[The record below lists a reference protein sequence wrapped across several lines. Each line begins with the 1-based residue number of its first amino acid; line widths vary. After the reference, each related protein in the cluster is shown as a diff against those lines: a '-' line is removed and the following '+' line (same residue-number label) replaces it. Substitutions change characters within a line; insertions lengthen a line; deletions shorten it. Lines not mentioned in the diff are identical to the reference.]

1 MFDNAALPDAT
12 IEIVRGEIMRAL
24 VCVLVAVLMLA
35 GAGLYAMEPA
45 SAGAGAG
52 EAQPAG
58 ERAKAMPFK
67 PGSEPAKGL
76 DGIEWG
82 AHVREFPKL
91 ALSACDVYGFADLCL
106 YRVQV
111 PPEEADE
118 VEIGLLFWRD
128 RLFGVELTTQGRKN
142 WAHFRSMV
150 FGEFGGPAEPAA
162 GDEFQ
167 WEGEKALAH
176 LYYSYRSRKASL
188 LIVSVEIGDEM
199 ERSAEQGK

>member
-1 MFDNAALPDAT
+1 
-12 IEIVRGEIMRAL
+12 
-24 VCVLVAVLMLA
+24 MLA

-45 SAGAGAG
+45 SAGSGVG
-52 EAQPAG
+52 QTQPAT

-76 DGIEWG
+76 DDIEWG
-82 AHVREFPKL
+82 ADVREFPKL
-91 ALSACDVYGFADLCL
+91 AFSACDVYGFADLCL
-106 YRVQV
+106 YRVEV

-128 RLFGVELTTQGRKN
+128 RLLGVELTTQGRKH
-142 WAHFRSMV
+142 WARFRNMV
-150 FGEFGGPAEPAA
+150 FGEFGGPTEPAA

-167 WEGEKALAH
+167 WEGDKALAH
-176 LYYSYRSRKASL
+176 LFYSYRSRKASL

-199 ERSAEQGK
+199 ERSAEQRK

>member
-1 MFDNAALPDAT
+1 
-12 IEIVRGEIMRAL
+12 MRAL

-45 SAGAGAG
+45 GAGAG
-52 EAQPAG
+52 DGQSEPAR

-76 DGIEWG
+76 DDIEWG
-82 AHVREFPKL
+82 AHVREFPEL
-91 ALSACDVYGFADLCL
+91 TLSSCGVYKTPDLCL

-142 WAHFRSMV
+142 WAHFRGMV
-150 FGEFGGPAEPAA
+150 FGEFGGPTEPAA

-176 LYYSYRSRKASL
+176 LSYSHRSRKASL

>member
-1 MFDNAALPDAT
+1 MPDAT
-12 IEIVRGEIMRAL
+12 IEIVRGGMMRAL

-45 SAGAGAG
+45 SAGSVAG
-52 EAQPAG
+52 EAQPAK

-67 PGSEPAKGL
+67 PGSEPAR
-76 DGIEWG
+76 GIADADLEWG

-106 YRVQV
+106 YRVEA
-111 PPEEADE
+111 PPEEAEE

-142 WAHFRSMV
+142 WAHFRDMV
-150 FGEFGGPAEPAA
+150 FGEFGGPTEPAA

-176 LYYSYRSRKASL
+176 LSYSYRSRKASL

>member
-1 MFDNAALPDAT
+1 LLDNAALPDVT
-12 IEIVRGEIMRAL
+12 IEIVRGKIMRAL

-45 SAGAGAG
+45 SAGAGVGQA
-52 EAQPAG
+52 EPAK

-76 DGIEWG
+76 YDVEWG
-82 AHVREFPKL
+82 ADVREFPKL
-91 ALSACDVYGFADLCL
+91 AFSACDVYGFADLCL
-106 YRVQV
+106 YRVVV

-118 VEIGLLFWRD
+118 VHIELLFWRN

-142 WAHFRSMV
+142 WAHFRGMV
-150 FGEFGGPAEPAA
+150 FGEFGGPTEPAA
-162 GDEFQ
+162 GNEFQ
-167 WEGEKALAH
+167 WEGEKALAY
-176 LYYSYRSRKASL
+176 LFYSYRSRKASL

>member
-1 MFDNAALPDAT
+1 MRV
-12 IEIVRGEIMRAL
+12 IVCI
-24 VCVLVAVLMLA
+24 VAVVLLAA

-45 SAGAGAG
+45 SAGAGVG
-52 EAQPAG
+52 QAQPAK

-76 DGIEWG
+76 YDVEWG
-82 AHVREFPKL
+82 ADVREFPKL
-91 ALSACDVYGFADLCL
+91 TFSACDVYGFADLCL
-106 YRVQV
+106 YRVEV

-118 VEIGLLFWRD
+118 VEIELLFWRN
-128 RLFGVELTTQGRKN
+128 RLFGVELSTQGQKS

-150 FGEFGGPAEPAA
+150 FGEFGGPPVPEA
-162 GDEFQ
+162 GNEFQ

-176 LYYSYRSRKASL
+176 LSYSYRSRKASL

-199 ERSAEQGK
+199 ERSAVQGK

>member
-1 MFDNAALPDAT
+1 MRV
-12 IEIVRGEIMRAL
+12 IVCI
-24 VCVLVAVLMLA
+24 VAVVLLAA

-45 SAGAGAG
+45 SAGAGVGVA
-52 EAQPAG
+52 EPAK

-67 PGSEPAKGL
+67 PGSEPALGFADADL
-76 DGIEWG
+76 EWG
-82 AHVREFPKL
+82 ADVREFPKL
-91 ALSACDVYGFADLCL
+91 AFSACDVYGFADLCL
-106 YRVQV
+106 YRVEV

-118 VEIGLLFWRD
+118 VQIELLFWRN

-142 WAHFRSMV
+142 WAHFRNMV
-150 FGEFGGPAEPAA
+150 FGEFGGPPVPDT
-162 GDEFQ
+162 GNEFQ

-176 LYYSYRSRKASL
+176 LFYSHRSRKASL